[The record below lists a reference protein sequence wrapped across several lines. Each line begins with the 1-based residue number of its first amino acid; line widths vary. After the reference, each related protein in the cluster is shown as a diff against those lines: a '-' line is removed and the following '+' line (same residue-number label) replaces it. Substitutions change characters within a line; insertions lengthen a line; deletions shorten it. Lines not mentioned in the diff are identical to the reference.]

1 MMEYLIGGFSG
12 AILVVLVYEICRSIA
27 RHRRIESA
35 RRLRRHW
42 FDLMD
47 LEDE

>member
-1 MMEYLIGGFSG
+1 MEYLIGAACGM
-12 AILVVLVYEICRSIA
+12 IVTVLVYEVCRGIA